1 MSQHAVPADLDTPAP
16 VAGEG
21 TTTPPAEQT
30 PLGREEPPALV
41 GDGAACALPTPA
53 GARPA
58 RTWVGPNAAQ
68 RLALLRRTR
77 SIAIV
82 GASANASRASYFVST
97 YLLSSSP
104 YDVYFVNPRATEILG
119 RPVYPSLAAL
129 PVVPDLVDV
138 FRRHDDLPTVLDEAI
153 EVGARTL
160 WLQLGSWHEDVARRG
175 EAAGLDVVMDRC
187 VKIEHARFHGG
198 LHLAGF
204 DTGVISS
211 RRALG

>member
-1 MSQHAVPADLDTPAP
+1 MS
-16 VAGEG
+16 
-21 TTTPPAEQT
+21 TTP
-30 PLGREEPPALV
+30 
-41 GDGAACALPTPA
+41 
-53 GARPA
+53 
-58 RTWVGPNAAQ
+58 RTWQGPTAPE

-77 SIAIV
+77 SVAVV
-82 GASANASRASYFVST
+82 GASNNPARASYFVTT
-97 YLLSSSP
+97 YLLSSTP
-104 YDVYFVNPRATEILG
+104 YDVYLVNPRETEILG
-119 RPVYPSLAAL
+119 QPVYPSLAAL

-138 FRRHDDLPTVLDEAI
+138 FRRHDDLPTVLDETLA
-153 EVGARTL
+153 VGAKAL
-160 WLQLGSWHEDVARRG
+160 WLQLGSWHEEVAARA